1 MVLRVEHKNEL
12 IRNFNALKEINNIE
26 IVEEEEL
33 LQLLNQLS
41 ETMFN
46 YSLAN
51 EYSPDHDHLLN
62 YNVKKSLNN
71 EKDKALSK
79 IILHKGSFI

>member
-12 IRNFNALKEINNIE
+12 IRNFNALKEISNIE

-33 LQLLNQLS
+33 LQLLSQLS

-46 YSLAN
+46 YNLAN

-62 YNVKKSLNN
+62 NNIKKSLRN
-71 EKDKALSK
+71 EKDKALSM
-79 IILHKGSFI
+79 IILHNGSFL